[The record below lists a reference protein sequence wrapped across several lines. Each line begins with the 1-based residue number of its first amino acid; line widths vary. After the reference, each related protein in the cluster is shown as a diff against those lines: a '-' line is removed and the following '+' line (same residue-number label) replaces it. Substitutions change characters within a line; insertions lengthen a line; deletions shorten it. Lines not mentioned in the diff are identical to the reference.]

1 VFILLP
7 PSEGKADGPRRGQA
21 VDLGRLSVP
30 ELAEERRAV
39 LEDLVK
45 LSADPAAALATLGLT
60 VGQAAEVERNARL
73 ASAPAVAAGKVY
85 TGVLY
90 DALDLNSLDAAAKR
104 RAGRQLLIFS
114 GLWGVVGIGDRIPP
128 YRCSIGVRLPSTG
141 PLTAHWKRA
150 LRAPLDDVAGDGLVL
165 DLRSSAY
172 AGMWAPRN
180 AVTVRVLHGGKVVS
194 HFNKAT
200 KGRIVRALLT
210 SGAQPRNAARL
221 TETLR
226 ALGYRVEEPRS
237 GQLDVHVEQL

>member
-7 PSEGKADGPRRGQA
+7 PSEGKADAPRRGQA

-45 LSADPAAALATLGLT
+45 LSADRAAALATLGLT
-60 VGQAAEVERNARL
+60 AGQAGEVERNARL
-73 ASAPAVAAGKVY
+73 ESAPAVAAGKVY

-114 GLWGVVGIGDRIPP
+114 GLWGVVGVGDRIPP

-141 PLTAHWKRA
+141 PLAAHWKRA
-150 LRAPLDDVAGDGLVL
+150 LRAPLDEVAGDGLVL

-210 SGAQPRNAARL
+210 SGAQPRNAVRL

>member
-1 VFILLP
+1 MLILLP
-7 PSEGKADGPRRGQA
+7 PSEGKADAPRRGNPLDLDRLTLPVLREARQA
-21 VDLGRLSVP
+21 VLD
-30 ELAEERRAV
+30 
-39 LEDLVK
+39 DLVK
-45 LSADPAAALATLGLT
+45 LSADPAGAIETLGLGA
-60 VGQAAEVERNARL
+60 GQAGEVERNARL
-73 ASAPAVAAGKVY
+73 ETAPAVPAGKVY

-90 DALDLNSLDAAAKR
+90 DALGLGTLDAAAKR
-104 RAGRQLLIFS
+104 RAARQLLVFS

-128 YRCSIGVRLPSTG
+128 YRCSIGVRLPSVG
-141 PLTAHWKRA
+141 PLAAHWRRA
-150 LRAPLDDVAGDGLVL
+150 LAAPLDELAGDELVL

-172 AGMWAPRN
+172 AAMWAPRN

-210 SGAQPRNAARL
+210 CGARPRTAVRL

-226 ALGYRVEEPRS
+226 ELGHRVEELRP

>member
-1 VFILLP
+1 
-7 PSEGKADGPRRGQA
+7 
-21 VDLGRLSVP
+21 
-30 ELAEERRAV
+30 
-39 LEDLVK
+39 
-45 LSADPAAALATLGLT
+45 
-60 VGQAAEVERNARL
+60 
-73 ASAPAVAAGKVY
+73 VY

-90 DALDLNSLDAAAKR
+90 DALDLAGLDAAAKR
-104 RAGRQLLIFS
+104 RAARQLLIFS
-114 GLWGVVGIGDRIPP
+114 GLWGVVGVADRIPP

-141 PLTAHWKRA
+141 PLTAHWKKA
-150 LRAPLDDVAGDGLVL
+150 LQAPLDAVAGDELVL

-200 KGRIVRALLT
+200 KGRIVRTLLT
-210 SGAQPRNAARL
+210 SGARPRSAVKL

-226 ALGYRVEEPRS
+226 ELGYRVEEPRP